1 MTETFAFDLDIPV
14 SFNYNYD
21 DLKAQIVEFAQSLV
35 RPSKK
40 TKTFDDVADEDNY
53 VAKMLKEPVA
63 PYTVEELH
71 ERIAESRKAVAEG
84 RVHSHEE
91 VMEMM
96 DNFIKTGNFPEL

>member
-1 MTETFAFDLDIPV
+1 MTESFAFDLDIPV

-35 RPSKK
+35 RPAKK
-40 TKTFDDVADEDNY
+40 SKTFDDVAEEDFE
-53 VAKMLKEPVA
+53 AKMLREPVE

-71 ERIAESRKAVAEG
+71 ERIDRAEKDIAEG

-96 DNFIKTGNFPEL
+96 ENFIKTGKFPEL